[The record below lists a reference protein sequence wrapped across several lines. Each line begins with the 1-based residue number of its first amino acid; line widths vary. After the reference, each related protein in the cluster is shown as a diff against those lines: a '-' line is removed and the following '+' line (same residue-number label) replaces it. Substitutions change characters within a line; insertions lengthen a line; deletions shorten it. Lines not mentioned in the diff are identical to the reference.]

1 MHHVLMA
8 KHGPPTS
15 AQMVAEAAQYQLRF
29 KHDSWWSWRYSEVE
43 ASQTAFSAEVEE
55 AGTYRAQGEQHAT
68 GPPP

>member
-1 MHHVLMA
+1 
-8 KHGPPTS
+8 
-15 AQMVAEAAQYQLRF
+15 MVAEAAQYQLRF